1 MSRSLI
7 FAWFDFYF
15 FESRNILPRSLG
27 LGFLTRISASRGVSN
42 FTIRHPS
49 MVVTRNGGGGGGE
62 GVQTDRD
69 LHLLR
74 KLIHLEPCDLKR
86 LTTVVFPD
94 LVKYHIGVL
103 CRNIII
109 SYYHLFSIPSLLK

>member
-1 MSRSLI
+1 
-7 FAWFDFYF
+7 
-15 FESRNILPRSLG
+15 
-27 LGFLTRISASRGVSN
+27 
-42 FTIRHPS
+42 
-49 MVVTRNGGGGGGE
+49 MVVTRNGEGGGGGE
-62 GVQTDRD
+62 GVQNDRN
-69 LHLLR
+69 LHLLS
-74 KLIHLEPCDLKR
+74 KLIHLEPCDPKR